1 MSSNAKGSA
10 RRSIK
15 SAQIGVR
22 MIHFGYS
29 GASGDV
35 VSGLDRHLV
44 DSANIVDGTNG
55 LYTFPLTGKASVAG
69 ASAGSDLAT
78 LDIAL
83 AGWSTSTADCTIEV
97 VAVTGSSI
105 QVQCHVAGAPADAD
119 ISLTLLVSDNRF
131 QYEA

>member
-22 MIHFGYS
+22 MIHFGFAGS
-29 GASGDV
+29 GANT

-55 LYTFPLTGKASVAG
+55 LYTIPLKGKASVAG
-69 ASAGSDLAT
+69 AGASSDLAT

-83 AGWSTSTADCTIEV
+83 AGYSSSTADCTVQV

-105 QVQCHVAGAPADAD
+105 QVQCHVAGVAADAD